1 MHIFGLSVYY
11 CYICINNSRKKSC
24 KECPWNKDSSLYP
37 QWRDYIKEKIEI
49 GKLSSY
55 IHRCHM
61 ITNETF
67 SDNLL
72 EEPTDNV

>member
-1 MHIFGLSVYY
+1 M
-11 CYICINNSRKKSC
+11 CKKPC
-24 KECPWNKDSSLYP
+24 KECPWNKDSNLY
-37 QWRDYIKEKIEI
+37 QWTEYIKEKVEA
-49 GKLSSY
+49 GKLSSH

-72 EEPTDNV
+72 EEPTDNVCVGSKIYQETC

>member
-1 MHIFGLSVYY
+1 M
-11 CYICINNSRKKSC
+11 CKKPC
-24 KECPWNKDSSLYP
+24 KECPWNKDNKLYK
-37 QWRDYIKEKIEI
+37 WTEYIKEKVEA
-49 GKLSSY
+49 GELSSH

-72 EEPTDNV
+72 EEPTDNVCVGSKIYHLKETC

>member
-1 MHIFGLSVYY
+1 M
-11 CYICINNSRKKSC
+11 CKKPC
-24 KECPWNKDSSLYP
+24 KECPWNDSNQYKW
-37 QWRDYIKEKIEI
+37 QDYIKEKVET
-49 GKLSSY
+49 GKLPSH

-72 EEPTDNV
+72 EEPIDNVCVGSFLYNKHTLNKQ

>member
-1 MHIFGLSVYY
+1 M
-11 CYICINNSRKKSC
+11 CKKSC